1 MSKTQM
7 ILIVVTILLLIM
19 GLWPIALLTI
29 GGIIAI
35 AIHNHENS
43 RKAEKE
49 DLEKLKK
56 KIEALEREKYIESL
70 VNGDNKKE

>member
-1 MSKTQM
+1 MSKTQI
-7 ILIVVTILLLIM
+7 ILIVITILLLVM